1 MIAVGITVGL
11 TVLITIY
18 AVFVKANFKILCG
31 VLLVTI
37 FTMFSVSIVAIITL
51 QPIMISI
58 YCGLAV
64 IIYGIYLV
72 IITKMIIGGEI
83 GDFPMDNYVIASL
96 FLYIYIIK
104 IFTMILRIVANS
116 RR

>member
-1 MIAVGITVGL
+1 M
-11 TVLITIY
+11 
-18 AVFVKANFKILCG
+18 
-31 VLLVTI
+31 
-37 FTMFSVSIVAIITL
+37 FTVSIVAIITL

-96 FLYIYIIK
+96 FLYTYIIK
-104 IFTMILRIVANS
+104 IFTMILRIVANA